1 LLFLLFLQEI
11 ISDWSLLLRRH
22 PEFLRL
28 GERQNSEM
36 TPCSGHHRQIN
47 DINAA
52 ISSERALENSVII
65 DIRND
70 QLLK

>member
-1 LLFLLFLQEI
+1 
-11 ISDWSLLLRRH
+11 
-22 PEFLRL
+22 
-28 GERQNSEM
+28 M
-36 TPCSGHHRQIN
+36 TPGSGHHRQIG

-65 DIRND
+65 DIRIN